1 MPSILRLGALLSALA
16 LALAIATTAQAG
28 TPVYQVRAIIA
39 NQSTQWH
46 TLGLANGALL
56 GVDALDQPAP
66 PPLPGLGFDAWLV
79 MPVSPA
85 GLPNR
90 WLGDFRPA
98 NNSSVE
104 VVDFWE
110 FVVAAPTAGVT
121 CRLEVRPVTP
131 VGYGERLSLLPPTG
145 GSPDLSMGGA
155 FEWTLDSPTVSLLFE
170 LRTGTPVA
178 VDCESWGSVKALF
191 RR

>member
-1 MPSILRLGALLSALA
+1 MPL
-16 LALAIATTAQAG
+16 
-28 TPVYQVRAIIA
+28 
-39 NQSTQWH
+39 
-46 TLGLANGALL
+46 
-56 GVDALDQPAP
+56 
-66 PPLPGLGFDAWLV
+66 
-79 MPVSPA
+79 SPA

-110 FVVAAPTAGVT
+110 FVVAAPAAGVT
-121 CRLEVRPVTP
+121 CRLEVRPVSP
-131 VGYGERLSLLPPTG
+131 VGCGELLSLLPPTG
-145 GSPDLSMGGA
+145 GSPDMSMGGS
-155 FEWTLDSPTVSLLFE
+155 FEWPLDSTTVSLWFE

-178 VDCESWGSVKALF
+178 VESESWGSVKALF

>member
-1 MPSILRLGALLSALA
+1 MTPKRRLVVP
-16 LALAIATTAQAG
+16 AIAAAFLVAVPAQA
-28 TPVYQVRAIIA
+28 TEAVYQARALIA
-39 NQSTQWH
+39 GQTTQWH
-46 TLGLANGALL
+46 TFGLADGALP

-110 FVVAAPTAGVT
+110 FVVAAPSAGVR
-121 CRLEVRPVTP
+121 CRLEVRPVSP

-145 GSPDLSMGGA
+145 GSPDFSMGGS
-155 FEWTLDSPTVSLLFE
+155 FEWPLDSPTVSLLFE

-178 VDCESWGSVKALF
+178 VETESWGSIKALF